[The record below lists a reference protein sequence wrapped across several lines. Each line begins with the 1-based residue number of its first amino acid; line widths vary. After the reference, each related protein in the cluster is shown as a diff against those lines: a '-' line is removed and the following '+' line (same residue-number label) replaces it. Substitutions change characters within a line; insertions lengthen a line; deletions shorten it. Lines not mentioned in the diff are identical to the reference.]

1 MTHHF
6 GGMKGK
12 LRQTMLLVLIFFLAL
27 GLGEL
32 LAQGCVQCR
41 MAPESNMKGG
51 GTAGKNLNT
60 GILYMM
66 TIPYILLMALGVYAF
81 RKRIKSELVKRGIL
95 KA

>member
-1 MTHHF
+1 MNKALKITAI
-6 GGMKGK
+6 
-12 LRQTMLLVLIFFLAL
+12 LILVLICFSAAD
-27 GLGEL
+27 L

-66 TIPYILLMALGVYAF
+66 AVPYILIMALGVFAF
-81 RKRIKSELVKRGIL
+81 RKRIKSELIKRGFI

>member
-1 MTHHF
+1 
-6 GGMKGK
+6 
-12 LRQTMLLVLIFFLAL
+12 
-27 GLGEL
+27 

-51 GTAGKNLNT
+51 GSVGKNLNT

-66 TIPYILLMALGVYAF
+66 AIPYILIMALGIYAF
-81 RKRIKSELVKRGIL
+81 RKRIKSELIRRGII